1 MWKEVKKTILEHK
14 GEKWTDIY
22 HKLKKDFTLDREYVE
37 SLLVHDNENVVNA
50 AKWHLWVLDNYNVRV
65 DYGNVVS
72 IKLII
77 PSFCQ
82 AKCEFCFMNGYKNM
96 EHDYDLFLNRFIDSL
111 GDVVDRVYGKQPIS
125 LDISGNE
132 PTFNPDLLR
141 KVLRRLKNSK
151 WLDKINRVTLTT
163 NGYKL
168 NEVLDSLIGVVNYVN
183 ISIHHYNLNER
194 REIFNTWR
202 IPTDEELTS
211 LIVRLL
217 DRNITTSA
225 VSVVYKEIENFP
237 NFVENFISW
246 AKKIGFESVRFR
258 GDCATDKFAPTFNG
272 YIEEVKATEK
282 YKIIQ
287 EENTNDSHWLRLVD
301 KDGFFFFMLQGVA
314 STYEYSRGIEYIIN
328 DDGNAYL
335 DYYKEKKVVDNKL
348 PDGIIFDKK

>member
-1 MWKEVKKTILEHK
+1 
-14 GEKWTDIY
+14 
-22 HKLKKDFTLDREYVE
+22 
-37 SLLVHDNENVVNA
+37 
-50 AKWHLWVLDNYNVRV
+50 
-65 DYGNVVS
+65 
-72 IKLII
+72 
-77 PSFCQ
+77 
-82 AKCEFCFMNGYKNM
+82 MNGYKNM
-96 EHDYDLFLNRFIDSL
+96 EHDYDLFLSRFIDSL

-183 ISIHHYNLNER
+183 ISIHHYNLDAR

-211 LIVRLL
+211 LIVQLL

-237 NFVENFISW
+237 IFVENFVEW

-258 GDCATDKFAPTFNG
+258 GDCATDKFAPTFNK
-272 YIEEVKATEK
+272 YIEEVKATDK

-335 DYYKEKKVVDNKL
+335 DYYKEKKVVDNDL
-348 PDGIIFDKK
+348 PDGVIFDKK